1 MDLIETGDQ
10 YDLNGIIGNNF
21 NHMSMSSGEE
31 GVRGRKIGGRAWLT
45 VIYYWVKQKVRSF

>member
-21 NHMSMSSGEE
+21 NHMTMSSGEE
-31 GVRGRKIGGRAWLT
+31 GVRGRKIGGRAAT
-45 VIYYWVKQKVRSF
+45 GHAVHINNR